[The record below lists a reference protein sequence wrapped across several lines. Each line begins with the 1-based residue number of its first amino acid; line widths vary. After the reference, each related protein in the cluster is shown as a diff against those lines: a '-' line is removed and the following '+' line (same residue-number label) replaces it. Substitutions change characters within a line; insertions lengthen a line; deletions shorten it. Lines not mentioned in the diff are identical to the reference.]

1 MIKMKEET
9 KGVAE
14 IGWGNK
20 FSMLAGSSTSVSVG
34 SKHSVDISAS
44 NSIRFGIK
52 NNIEWGPAFSYY
64 AGPDFQKAK
73 KYLPNTAGGF
83 GSADSSF
90 GQKMNWINSKIDFSE
105 IKEHKFSI
113 SKEGST
119 TTTTTNKLLSEK
131 GFTAG
136 AGFGTLA
143 ELGYNTYNKTLQ
155 KTSRIM
161 VATTTLPILV
171 SLLQNL
177 FSGPGSKDGPNPEV
191 TLNSYAGMA
200 INIGATIGPALF
212 GLYSAI
218 QAIAAR
224 QGFTNAIKPKAVI
237 DLNKEHGLFI
247 GTDHSALLNSSANGL
262 RMNSDGTSLGLS
274 EPGIEYPFS
283 AVSKGEGDAKN
294 ELKYARLTNDPISAL
309 NLGKAR
315 GNFYIANNAPQVLL
329 QAKATAQSTTAIANT
344 LAAQSADNG
353 DIVILADKDA
363 TVQAKKIKLTDKLA
377 SDTQILID
385 ATANDKVIK
394 IQLEANKF
402 ITINKDS
409 ILIKSGYES
418 WISVGEKEV
427 RLKQGMSSI
436 YIKDNTIHLHS
447 GSGSK
452 LSVSSKVISLSG
464 SNLKV
469 LA

>member
-136 AGFGTLA
+136 AGFGLLA
-143 ELGYNTYNKTLQ
+143 ESGYNVYNTTLQ

-177 FSGPGSKDGPNPEV
+177 FTGPGSKDGPNPEV

-212 GLYSAI
+212 GLYAAI

-262 RMNSDGTSLGLS
+262 RMNSDGTSLGVS

-283 AVSKGEGDAKN
+283 SMSKGEGDFKN

-309 NLGKAR
+309 NLGRAR

-344 LAAQSADNG
+344 LAAQSADDG

-402 ITINKDS
+402 ITIDKDS
-409 ILIKSGYES
+409 ILIKSGNRS
-418 WISVGEKEV
+418 WISVGGKEV
-427 RLKQGMSSI
+427 RLKQGTSSI
-436 YIKDNTIHLHS
+436 TLNNGTVRLFS
-447 GSGSK
+447 GKGSS
-452 LSVSSKVISLSG
+452 LSVASSVISLSG

-469 LA
+469 MA